1 MTWRRSPRPIAA
13 AIDHLQGQWEPETLL
28 AEVQRVWER
37 AVGPVIAAEARP
49 AAERSGVLTVSCSGA
64 VWAQELDLMA
74 PAILEP
80 LNAGLSGGRI
90 VRLRC
95 VATPVAD
102 P

>member
-1 MTWRRSPRPIAA
+1 MGWRRSPRPIAT
-13 AIDHLQGQWEPETLL
+13 AIDNLQGQWEPDTLL
-28 AEVQRVWER
+28 AEVQRAWAK

-80 LNAGLSGGRI
+80 LNAGLRGGRI

-95 VATPVAD
+95 VATPLAD